1 MYGVFVFWVWSFLF
15 SVTGGV
21 FAVAVFQVVVY
32 EAGGLEEGVAC
43 GGAEELDAALFHVF
57 AHGV

>member
-1 MYGVFVFWVWSFLF
+1 MGMVFLC
-15 SVTGGV
+15 SVPGGV

-43 GGAEELDAALFHVF
+43 GGAEELEAAFFHVF